1 MKLGHDQL
9 HGRQAGR
16 LVDFY
21 RDAAAVV
28 LNGHAV
34 VPVDHDANFI
44 AEAHQ
49 CLVNAVVHDL
59 ENEVV
64 EGRAVHTANVH
75 SRPQADGFH
84 AFQCGDVFG

>member
-1 MKLGHDQL
+1 MKLRHDKL
-9 HGRQAGR
+9 HGRQAGL
-16 LVDFY
+16 LVDFH

-34 VPVDHDANFI
+34 VPVDHDGNLI

-49 CLVNAVVHDL
+49 RLVNAVVHNL

-64 EGRAVHTANVH
+64 EGRAVHATDVH
-75 SRPQADGFH
+75 SRPQPDGFH
-84 AFQCGDVFG
+84 VL